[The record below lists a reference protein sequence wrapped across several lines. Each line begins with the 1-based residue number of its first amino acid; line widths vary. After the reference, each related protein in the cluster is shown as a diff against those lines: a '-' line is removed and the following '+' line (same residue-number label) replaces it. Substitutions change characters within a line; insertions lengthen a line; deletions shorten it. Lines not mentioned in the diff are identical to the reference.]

1 MAAFTPAISKNPVI
15 QKYPTRS
22 MEDSKPQNVQF
33 DIRPDQWALSIN
45 GDICRLCALVG
56 IGVIDYD
63 SRLLGGSSQRT
74 DDEINAMTDITRQT
88 VEAARNLNEPEINKM
103 LACLC
108 GIYGLEKPLK
118 IRWSMS
124 TIINPSKN
132 ALRVTQLYNAQLISK
147 KQALRELYPDL
158 MEEEIDQIYN
168 EIKEET
174 SYNPEKEIINDYNN
188 F

>member
-1 MAAFTPAISKNPVI
+1 MKSISKNSIYYIIYNLLNIIFPLVTGI
-15 QKYPTRS
+15 YVS
-22 MEDSKPQNVQF
+22 HVL
-33 DIRPDQWALSIN
+33 LSN
-45 GDICRLCALVG
+45 S
-56 IGVIDYD
+56 IG
-63 SRLLGGSSQRT
+63 
-74 DDEINAMTDITRQT
+74 E

-108 GIYGLEKPLK
+108 AIYGLQKPLK

-124 TIINPSKN
+124 SIINPTKN

-158 MEEEIDQIYN
+158 TENELKQIYN

-174 SYNPEKEIINDYNN
+174 SYNPEREIINDYNN